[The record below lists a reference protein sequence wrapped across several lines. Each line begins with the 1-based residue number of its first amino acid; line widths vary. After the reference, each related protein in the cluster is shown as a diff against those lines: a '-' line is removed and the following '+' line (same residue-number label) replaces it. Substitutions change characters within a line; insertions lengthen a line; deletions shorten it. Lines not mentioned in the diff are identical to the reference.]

1 MPAGATIA
9 RCVAELLD
17 ADRFACREIDGFQFV
32 ESLQTLMQQE
42 FNRYDA
48 WVFVGAAGICVRT
61 IAPWIGD
68 KHTDPAV
75 VCVDSAGRWAIPVV
89 SGHVGG
95 ANELAER
102 IARATG
108 ATAVVTTQSDNAG
121 LWALDTLGRRFGWAV
136 LTEGIS
142 MNEAISRY
150 VGGARVAL
158 LIEIRGA
165 GALWME
171 RTAAEN
177 VAVCYGRTAVPADA
191 ELVIA
196 LSCSDLHIDKP
207 LLQYIP
213 RAVSLG
219 VGCRRGCAPDG
230 VAEAIRGA
238 IVRAG
243 LAAEAVAAV
252 ATVEQ
257 KADEP
262 LLEALCYAFGAEK
275 RIFTAA
281 ELSTVAVPNPS
292 ERAREA
298 VGTPSV
304 CEAAAILASKGG
316 ELVVEKQKGRL
327 TEGNDFTFAL
337 AVDPAA
343 VRRGHVEIVGA
354 GPGDPD
360 LISVRGRRFL
370 EQADLILYAG
380 SLVPEA
386 VTACAKAG
394 CTVRSSASLNLEEQL
409 ALMKEYYDRG
419 LLVVRLHTGDP
430 CIYGAI
436 EEQMNYFD
444 RFGMRYHI
452 TPGISS
458 FQAAAAELRSQFTIP
473 ERVQTIILTR
483 GEGRTPMP
491 EREQLHRLAASQ
503 STMCIFLSAGIAR
516 RVQEQ
521 LLVHYPP
528 QTPVAVCHHLTWPDQ
543 RIWRGELQ
551 QLADIVEHNN
561 LTLTTMIVVGEAID
575 NRQGLSRLY
584 AADFKHLF
592 RP

>member
-1 MPAGATIA
+1 MPTGATLA
-9 RCVAELLD
+9 RRVAGVLD
-17 ADRFACREIDGFQFV
+17 ADRFACREIDGFRPV
-32 ESLQTLMQQE
+32 ESLQILMQQE

-48 WVFVGAAGICVRT
+48 WVFVGATGICVRT
-61 IAPWIGD
+61 VAPWLGD

-75 VCVDSAGRWAIPVV
+75 VCIDSAGRWAIPVV

-102 IARATG
+102 IAAATG

-121 LWALDTLGRRFGWAV
+121 LWALDTLDRRFGWTVRTA
-136 LTEGIS
+136 GIS
-142 MNEAISRY
+142 MNEAIARY

-158 LIEIRGA
+158 LVEIRGA
-165 GALWME
+165 GAIWME
-171 RTAAEN
+171 RTAAEH
-177 VAVCYGRTAVPADA
+177 VAVCYERAAVPDDA

-196 LSCSDLHIDKP
+196 LSYSDLRIDKP

-213 RAVSLG
+213 AALSLG
-219 VGCRRGCAPDG
+219 IGCRRGCSPEG
-230 VAEAIRGA
+230 VAGEIRRVMREAGW
-238 IVRAG
+238 
-243 LAAEAVAAV
+243 AAEAVASV

-262 LLEALCYAFGAEK
+262 LVGALCRAFGAGP

-281 ELSTVAVPNPS
+281 ELAAVEVPNPS
-292 ERAREA
+292 ERVLEA

-304 CEAAAILASKGG
+304 SEAAAILASKGG
-316 ELVVEKQKGRL
+316 ALLVGKQKGRL
-327 TEGNDFTFAL
+327 AEGHDFTFAL
-337 AVDPAA
+337 AVDPS
-343 VRRGHVEIVGA
+343 VERRGHIEIVGA

-370 EQADLILYAG
+370 EEADLILYAG
-380 SLVPEA
+380 SLVPRD
-386 VTACAKAG
+386 VTACAKAT
-394 CTVRSSASLNLEEQL
+394 CTVRSSASLNLEEQF

-436 EEQMNYFD
+436 EEQMNFFD

-458 FQAAAAELRSQFTIP
+458 FQAAAAELKSQFTIP

-491 EREQLHRLAASQ
+491 EREQLHRLAVSR

-528 QTPVAVCHHLTWPDQ
+528 ETPVAVCHHLTWPDQ
-543 RIWRGELQ
+543 RIWRGELR
-551 QLADIVEHNN
+551 QLADIVESNH